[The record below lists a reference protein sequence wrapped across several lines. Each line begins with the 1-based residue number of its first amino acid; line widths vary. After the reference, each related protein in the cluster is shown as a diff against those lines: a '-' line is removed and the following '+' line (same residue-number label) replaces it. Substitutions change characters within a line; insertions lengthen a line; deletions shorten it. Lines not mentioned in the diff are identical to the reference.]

1 MKTCAERY
9 VELRVRFGM
18 GAREAARRAGFAG
31 GVPSPQARELLK
43 ATRAVRRAPGDVR
56 GTLNSLE
63 ERIERHRE
71 QIAWLRKLQRATQL
85 SFEFF

>member
-18 GAREAARRAGFAG
+18 GAREAARRAGFSG
-31 GVPSPQARELLK
+31 GVPSPQARELMR
-43 ATRAVRRAPGDVR
+43 ATSVVRRVPGDMR
-56 GTLNSLE
+56 QTLNGLE
-63 ERIERHRE
+63 ERIERKRE
-71 QIAWLRKLQRATQL
+71 EIAWLRKLQRATQM